1 MITIHSEL
9 YSTKNS
15 KRILGRGKKKF
26 IGKSSAS
33 LANQKLLTQ
42 LLMCAKPQWVKPTQ
56 YPVHLHLRIY
66 RKTNRR
72 YDFVN
77 IVQGLLDSMTQ
88 VGLIPDDDF
97 NHIIPVF
104 YPHEKDKDD
113 PRVEIW
119 WE

>member
-26 IGKSSAS
+26 IGKSAVS
-33 LANQKLLTQ
+33 LANQADLKV
-42 LLMCAKPQWVKPTQ
+42 LLMCERQKWIQPVQ
-56 YPVHLHLRIY
+56 YPIHLHLRIY
-66 RKTNRR
+66 RKTDRR
-72 YDFVN
+72 YDYVN
-77 IVQGLLDSMTQ
+77 IVQGLLDCM
-88 VGLIPDDDF
+88 VDMGYLPDDDF

-119 WE
+119 WV